1 MTIREVLVFSEVSR
15 YLRNNT
21 NIKIIMIIKI
31 KFTSMFLCAIAA
43 LTISCNQPG
52 SKQSESKSSGLSSDS
67 VIALAEQA
75 YVLRF
80 HKLHLLFGIQ
90 KTNHCVLK
98 AEKVEFIKF
107 RS

>member
-1 MTIREVLVFSEVSR
+1 MKNKT
-15 YLRNNT
+15 
-21 NIKIIMIIKI
+21 
-31 KFTSMFLCAIAA
+31 KFTAMFLYAISAI
-43 LTISCNQPG
+43 TISCNQPG